1 MNQHSP
7 CYTIANGIIGTG
19 TSLFAAVSPFQEQ
32 LEWHVRMGASLLGIA
47 VALVTLYNLT
57 KSKKP

>member
-1 MNQHSP
+1 MNNHSP
-7 CYTIANGIIGTG
+7 AYIISNGIVGTT
-19 TSLFAAVSPFQEQ
+19 TSFFAAISPFQEQ

-57 KSKKP
+57 KPKK